1 MLETKKVSSNEVGNG
16 KTSIATSARIP
27 IGRIAFPT
35 KSRIRVTLKLPKVK
49 SMIASNCQKVD
60 AFFLNTHN
68 FYLLSIKY
76 DF

>member
-35 KSRIRVTLKLPKVK
+35 KSRMRVTLKLPKVK
-49 SMIASNCQKVD
+49 SMTASDCQKLDV
-60 AFFLNTHN
+60 FFQNKHN
-68 FYLLSIKY
+68 F
-76 DF
+76 